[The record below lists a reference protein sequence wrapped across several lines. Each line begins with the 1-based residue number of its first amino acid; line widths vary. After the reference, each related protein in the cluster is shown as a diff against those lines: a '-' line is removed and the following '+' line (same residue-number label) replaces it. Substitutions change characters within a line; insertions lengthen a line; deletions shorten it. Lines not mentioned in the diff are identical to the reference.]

1 MICWFCLSDTEWDD
15 SPFVEGVK
23 QCNHCHM
30 PQSDN
35 GRARADRFM
44 ALVAASI
51 GPNSAGPHGEAVGA
65 PMTACWAIDQA
76 AEVMANIERRVL
88 DGTLFCG
95 EEQ

>member
-51 GPNSAGPHGEAVGA
+51 GPNGH
-65 PMTACWAIDQA
+65 
-76 AEVMANIERRVL
+76 AERLASEIMADIERRVL
-88 DGTLFCG
+88 DGTLWEG
-95 EEQ
+95 EKP